1 MFSSHLVRCTREGES
16 RDRMLKQTGTMALV
30 VVLAVAFLTSCGSSK
45 PKVTLPTGS
54 LTTLVTDMPGPCDV
68 VSFPMNVTDLSLIGP
83 SSNGQTFVATTPIN
97 SSSVAEPHIR
107 INLTCLRDFTTVL
120 NINTANVGTYE
131 NAYISLSEPQLTF
144 FDPTILPPSFPINTA
159 QLTMVPLRLTLVPIN
174 PPLVINKSAASVL
187 QLDFD
192 MLHMIQSITKD
203 PTSGKI
209 LVSATP
215 EITFTPVTAAG
226 SQGQGFGEIDDL
238 VGFVRSVTIPPP
250 VSLTLYDGS
259 FTLQL
264 LSASISSAP
273 VLTVNLNSSSQLY
286 GFSNLNQLYTDS
298 FMEVDGYF
306 DVDGNFVA
314 TSVEDEY
321 TECIPPQIECIEQTT
336 LAIIGPVTSV
346 TRDTS
351 GNVTSFN
358 LWARDVEPNDAAA
371 LELDTIPTVNVSSS
385 TIYQYSSRTVNFA
398 NLPFGP
404 SNISVGQEVIV
415 HGLVVAPKASSGSG
429 APTLPTIVTAYKV
442 YDKLQS
448 IQGGFSSLIQA
459 AGDDKTGAFSFSPCP
474 VMFQGTPAIVL
485 TSSQTAFVNLTGL
498 SALTTEGGN
507 PTLLVKGLPFYQ
519 VQAQTIQ
526 GVAVPAGTLVILAKQ
541 VHKL

>member
-1 MFSSHLVRCTREGES
+1 MF
-16 RDRMLKQTGTMALV
+16 KQIGTMALTA
-30 VVLAVAFLTSCGSSK
+30 VLAVAFLTSCGSSK

-54 LTTLVTDMPGPCDV
+54 LVTLVSDMPGPCDL
-68 VSFPMNVTDLSLIGP
+68 VSFPMNVTDLSLVGP

-97 SSSVAEPHIR
+97 SASVSEPEIR

-120 NINTANVGTYE
+120 NTNTANVGTYD
-131 NAYISLSEPQLTF
+131 NAYITLSEPQMTF

-159 QLTMVPLRLTLVPIN
+159 QLTMVPLRLTSLPVN
-174 PPLVINKSAASVL
+174 PPLVISKNSASVL

-192 MLHMIQSITKD
+192 MLHMIQSMTID
-203 PTSGKI
+203 PTTQKL

-215 EITFTPVTAAG
+215 QITFTPVTAAG
-226 SQGQGFGEIDDL
+226 SEGQGFGEVDDL
-238 VGFVRSVTIPPP
+238 VGFVRSVTVPPP
-250 VSLTLYDGS
+250 VSLTLYNGS
-259 FTLQL
+259 FNLQL

-273 VLTVNLNSSSQLY
+273 LLTVNLNSSSQIY
-286 GFSNLNQLYTDS
+286 GFSNLNQLYTNS

-306 DVDGNFVA
+306 DVNGNFVA
-314 TSVEDEY
+314 TSAEDEY
-321 TECIPPQIECIEQTT
+321 TEIISCPPNQPGCVPSEVPI

-346 TRDTS
+346 TRDS
-351 GNVTSFN
+351 HGNVTSFN

-371 LELDTIPTVNVSSS
+371 LELDTIPVVNVSTS
-385 TIYQYSSRTVNFA
+385 TIYQYSSRSVNFA

-415 HGLVVAPKASSGSG
+415 HGLVIPPSGSSGSG
-429 APTLPTIVTAYKV
+429 APTLPTTVTAYKV

-448 IQGGFSSLIQA
+448 IQGGFSSLIQV
-459 AGDDKTGAFSFSPCP
+459 AGDDRTGAFAFSPCP

-485 TSSQTAFVNLTGL
+485 TSSQTTFVNLTGL
-498 SALTTEGGN
+498 SSLTAQGGN
-507 PTLLVKGLPFYQ
+507 TTLLVKGLPFYQ
-519 VQAQTIQ
+519 AQAQTIE
-526 GVAVPAGTLVILAKQ
+526 GVAVPARTLVILAKQ

>member
-1 MFSSHLVRCTREGES
+1 
-16 RDRMLKQTGTMALV
+16 MLKQTGTMALV
-30 VVLAVAFLTSCGSSK
+30 VVLAVAFLTSCGGSSK

-68 VSFPMNVTDLSLIGP
+68 VSFPMNVTDLSLVGAA
-83 SSNGQTFVATTPIN
+83 SNGQTSVATTPIN
-97 SSSVAEPHIR
+97 SASNAEPSIR

-131 NAYISLSEPQLTF
+131 NAYITLSEPQLTF

-174 PPLVINKSAASVL
+174 PPLVISKSAASVL

-192 MLHMIQSITKD
+192 MLHMIQSITMD
-203 PTSGKI
+203 PTTGKI

-226 SQGQGFGEIDDL
+226 SQGQGFGEVDDL

-264 LSASISSAP
+264 LSASTSSAP

-314 TSVEDEY
+314 TSAEDEY
-321 TECIPPQIECIEQTT
+321 TECIPPQIECTEQPT
-336 LAIIGPVTSV
+336 LAIIGPVTSL
-346 TRDTS
+346 TRDS
-351 GNVTSFN
+351 RGNVISFN
-358 LWARDVEPNDAAA
+358 LWARDVEPNDAAVV
-371 LELDTIPTVNVSSS
+371 ELDTIPTVNVSTS
-385 TIYQYSSRTVNFA
+385 TIYQYSSRSVNFA

-498 SALTTEGGN
+498 SALTTQGGN
-507 PTLLVKGLPFYQ
+507 PTLLVKGLPFYEG
-519 VQAQTIQ
+519 QAQTIE

-541 VHKL
+541 VHRL